1 MAICTTSTPRRNPN
15 FPTIRKSAIR
25 NSSNFRKNFGQRG
38 VIHSF
43 ANADG
48 TQKIE
53 DTGPLTK
60 KRMETIDD
68 DIAARAVEFLDKQVQ
83 ANKPVFLRVNF
94 THMHFRTHTKPE
106 SLCQAGRWLGSYAD
120 TMIDHDKN
128 VGTVLAKLKELGIED
143 NTIVMYSTDNGP
155 HTNSWPDAAMTPF
168 RNEKNSNWE
177 GAYRCRLWSV
187 GRARSNQAAY

>member
-1 MAICTTSTPRRNPN
+1 
-15 FPTIRKSAIR
+15 
-25 NSSNFRKNFGQRG
+25 
-38 VIHSF
+38 
-43 ANADG
+43 
-48 TQKIE
+48 
-53 DTGPLTK
+53 
-60 KRMETIDD
+60 METIDD
-68 DIAARAVEFLDKQVQ
+68 DIAARAVEFLKKQVQ
-83 ANKPVFLRVNF
+83 ANRPVFLWVNF

-155 HTNSWPDAAMTPF
+155 HTNSWPDAAMTPL

-177 GAYRCRLWSV
+177 GAYRVPALVRWPGKIKPGSVLNGIVSHLDWVPTLLAAAGVPDVKEKLLAGYQAGSMTYRCISTATTCCRT
-187 GRARSNQAAY
+187 